1 MVSFSIVFCKPL
13 PEGKAYSVQSLPSP
27 WRLQQTIDCT
37 IWYGYVRFVMGG
49 WACLPLWR
57 ISWVLH
63 LLKGFKQTRA
73 MTGYDHPKWSGKSSL
88 TLCGLTNSQL
98 LEPQKLGLEDAC
110 PIGCCHS
117 WALWNFSGGFNPERY
132 ETVGI
137 IQGFQKMIERVW
149 SGWTTRHGWIL
160 VDFPASKDKS
170 PQLASRFSPRYW
182 GTGLEMW
189 KALNIL

>member
-1 MVSFSIVFCKPL
+1 MAIYSDLPDLTGFTHWKWWAFPSFFVNVYPWVVGPVCPCGAF
-13 PEGKAYSVQSLPSP
+13 PEFWIYYIKS
-27 WRLQQTIDCT
+27 
-37 IWYGYVRFVMGG
+37 
-49 WACLPLWR
+49 
-57 ISWVLH
+57 
-63 LLKGFKQTRA
+63 FKQTRA
-73 MTGYDHPKWSGKSSL
+73 MTGYDPPKWSGKSSL

-117 WALWNFSGGFNPERY
+117 WGLWNFSGGFNPERY

-137 IQGFQKMIERVW
+137 IQGFQKMIEMVW
-149 SGWTTRHGWIL
+149 SGWTTRHVFFFFCVGWIL

-189 KALNIL
+189 KALNIF